1 MTPCQIK
8 SPASVTTNDGTP
20 TLATTEPWAPPM
32 NAHRPIAI
40 AIATTPGYAWPLP
53 GSWNSATARA
63 AIPLRYPI
71 ERSISPSRRTKTTP
85 KASMVKPAIWTM
97 MLLKLSA
104 VKKFVATHVAAEA
117 QDCDPRGD
125 LEDVVEVVRDEHD
138 CEALVGE
145 ALDEVEDLARL
156 RDAERRGGLVEND
169 DLGVPLHGLGDGDRL
184 PLAPRQRGHRL
195 TDRADGRDG
204 QRPEGLGGALLH
216 ERLFQAPEPVAF
228 LAAQVHVLHHVE
240 VVAECEILVDDLY
253 SQPGRVLWAA
263 DVNGLPIEQDLAAVR
278 AVDA

>member
-20 TLATTEPWAPPM
+20 TLATTEPWTPPM
-32 NAHRPIAI
+32 NAHRPTAI

-104 VKKFVATHVAAEA
+104 VKKFVALKLKKTTMNARPMTIGRI
-117 QDCDPRGD
+117 PRFPV
-125 LEDVVEVVRDEHD
+125 L
-138 CEALVGE
+138 
-145 ALDEVEDLARL
+145 RL
-156 RDAERRGGLVEND
+156 
-169 DLGVPLHGLGDGDRL
+169 
-184 PLAPRQRGHRL
+184 
-195 TDRADGRDG
+195 
-204 QRPEGLGGALLH
+204 
-216 ERLFQAPEPVAF
+216 
-228 LAAQVHVLHHVE
+228 
-240 VVAECEILVDDLY
+240 
-253 SQPGRVLWAA
+253 S
-263 DVNGLPIEQDLAAVR
+263 
-278 AVDA
+278 